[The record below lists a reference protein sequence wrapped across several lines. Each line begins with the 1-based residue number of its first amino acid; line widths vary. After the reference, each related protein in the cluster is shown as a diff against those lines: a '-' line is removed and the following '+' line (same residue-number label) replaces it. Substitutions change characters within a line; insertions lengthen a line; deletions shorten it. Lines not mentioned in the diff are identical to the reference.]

1 MNEFSIDILLEFL
14 YTKFAT
20 TIMFCFF
27 GAFVREYLT
36 SRSTDS
42 NGKKCSKFNFGKVLI
57 SSIFSTFLLCAAAD
71 YVNKAFSIEV
81 YLILAIV
88 LGMWGMSIIRALMD
102 GKFLYSLFT
111 NLGKS
116 ITNPILKGVA
126 DSVSKSLETSANK
139 QGEAKEEKKE
149 EKQETKEEDNKENK

>member
-36 SRSTDS
+36 SRGTDS
-42 NGKKCSKFNFGKVLI
+42 NGKKCSKFNFGKVMI

-71 YVNKAFSIEV
+71 YVNKEFNIEV
-81 YLILAIV
+81 YSIIAIV

-102 GKFLYSLFT
+102 AKFLQSLFT
-111 NLGKS
+111 NLTKS
-116 ITNPILKGVA
+116 IANPILKGVA
-126 DSVSKSLETSANK
+126 DSVSKSLDTSTDTK
-139 QGEAKEEKKE
+139 KEESKEEKKDE
-149 EKQETKEEDNKENK
+149 EQKPKDDNNENK